1 MKKNSNFTFISVVI
15 FVLIL
20 VGGLIY
26 LAVNS
31 KDDWRIQYARQLELD
46 VEKFNTDIESDEI
59 VAKIEADIAEAES
72 RDITGTPSVFINGEK
87 IEFQSDFAI
96 ELGEAVDK
104 ALASSDKVL
113 IEEFS
118 DLQCPACLSFHKVTA
133 ELQSEYSK
141 NDKITWTFRHFP
153 LTSLHPFA
161 YEAAI
166 ASEAAREQGKF
177 DEMQDLLF
185 NNQESFKRPTFE

>member
-1 MKKNSNFTFISVVI
+1 MKKDSNLTFISVVI
-15 FVLIL
+15 FVVIL

-26 LAVNS
+26 FAAES
-31 KDDWRIQYARQLELD
+31 KDDWRIQYAKQLELD
-46 VEKFNTDIESDEI
+46 IEKFNIAIESDEI
-59 VAKIEADIAEAES
+59 VAKIETDIAEAES

-87 IEFQSDFAI
+87 IEFESNFTV
-96 ELGEAVDK
+96 ELSEAVDN
-104 ALASSDKVL
+104 ALLDSDKVL

-133 ELQSEYSK
+133 ELQSEYLK
-141 NDKITWTFRHFP
+141 NDKITWTFKHFP
-153 LTSLHPFA
+153 LKSLHPFA

-185 NNQESFKRPTFE
+185 NNQQSFKSPNFE